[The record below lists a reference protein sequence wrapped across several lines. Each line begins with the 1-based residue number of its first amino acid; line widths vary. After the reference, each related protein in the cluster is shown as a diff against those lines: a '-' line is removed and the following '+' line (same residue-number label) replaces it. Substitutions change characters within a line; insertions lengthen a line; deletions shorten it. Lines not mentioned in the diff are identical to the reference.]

1 MCPEGLASSLGVSHF
16 PSLSACSSIPAG
28 RRPGRIP
35 RRCCGCK
42 RAGGG
47 DLPETSLGLVW
58 KGREVAYQALDP
70 DLVVVVDVVVQV
82 LLEVLMVLVIQ
93 FLTALQTEE
102 GVLFICLNVSA
113 MVHSH
118 GQPCRLLV
126 TILVSQA

>member
-1 MCPEGLASSLGVSHF
+1 MLET
-16 PSLSACSSIPAG
+16 PSFTLFYPRRQCSSVPAG

-70 DLVVVVDVVVQV
+70 DLVVVVDVVVQE
-82 LLEVLMVLVIQ
+82 LLEVLMVLVIR
-93 FLTALQTEE
+93 FLTAL
-102 GVLFICLNVSA
+102 
-113 MVHSH
+113 HSIWAT
-118 GQPCRLLV
+118 L
-126 TILVSQA
+126 